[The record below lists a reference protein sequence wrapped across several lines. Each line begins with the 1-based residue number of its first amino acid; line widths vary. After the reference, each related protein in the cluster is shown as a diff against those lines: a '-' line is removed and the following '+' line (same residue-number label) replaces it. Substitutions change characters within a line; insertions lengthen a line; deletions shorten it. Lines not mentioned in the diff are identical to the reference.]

1 MSRTND
7 LAISFAENRTLR
19 AFVLLYGVMA
29 FFILSL
35 IGTIYYGYSKE
46 LMLSTHRLSM
56 QIEAE
61 SYIPRLLEWKV
72 EGAKPEMFPK
82 DIAYPTAIYTKNGSM
97 IVSHFEVPLKQFIPG
112 IYKENDHIHF
122 LMSMGSYGM
131 RDVYLVF
138 ETRDDVLWLKAMW
151 TNLLLYGGLL
161 FIALLSVGVMLSRL
175 FIRPMREAVTLL
187 DNFIK
192 DTTHEL
198 NTPIS
203 TIVTNIESMQEE
215 QLNEKLTKKM
225 RRIDIAAKTISSIYD
240 DLTYLVLN
248 HKVAVVNAPI
258 VVVEVVNERLAY
270 FNEHFEQK
278 KLEVTATLSDVIVN
292 MDKNRL
298 IRIVDNL
305 LSNAIKYNRH
315 GGSIEII
322 VDKEKLGVRDSGRG
336 IEAEKIEQIFERY
349 QRFDTS
355 VGGFGIGLHI
365 VASIVQEYGF
375 RVEVDSRPQEG
386 TVITIFWQQ

>member
-35 IGTIYYGYSKE
+35 IGTIYYRYSKE

-61 SYIPRLLEWKV
+61 SYIPRLLKWREA
-72 EGAKPEMFPK
+72 GAKPDAFPK
-82 DIAYPTAIYTKNGSM
+82 DIAYPTAIYTKNGSA
-97 IVSHFEVPLKQFIPG
+97 IVSYFESPLKEFTPG
-112 IYKENDHIHF
+112 IYKEDEHIHF

-131 RDVYLVF
+131 RGMLLVF
-138 ETRDDVLWLKAMW
+138 ETRDDELWLKAMW
-151 TNLLLYGGLL
+151 KNFLLYGSLL

-175 FIRPMREAVTLL
+175 FIRPMREAVELL

-203 TIVTNIESMQEE
+203 TIVTNIETIEVDQSNDR
-215 QLNEKLTKKM
+215 LAKKI
-225 RRIDIAAKTISSIYD
+225 RRIDIAAKTIASIYD

-248 HKVAVVNAPI
+248 HKVAVIDEPLD
-258 VVVEVVNERLAY
+258 VVTIVNERLAY
-270 FNEHFEQK
+270 FHEHFVQK
-278 KLEVTATLSDVIVN
+278 ELEVTATLSEVTIT
-292 MDKNRL
+292 MDRNRL
-298 IRIVDNL
+298 IRIIDNL
-305 LSNAIKYNRH
+305 LSNAIKYNKR
-315 GGSIEII
+315 GGSIEVI
-322 VDKEKLGVRDSGRG
+322 VDQTRLEVRDSGRG
-336 IEAEKIEQIFERY
+336 IEAKKIEEIFERY
-349 QRFDTS
+349 RRFDTS

-365 VASIVQEYGF
+365 VASIVEVYGF

-386 TVITIFWQQ
+386 TAITIFWQQ